1 MKETDALL
9 LRGFAENDMNA
20 TRAADA
26 LYLHRNT
33 LLYRL
38 DRIKRE
44 TGLDPRKFYDL
55 AKLLGMDEK
64 KSRRTNPPTPDTA
77 PSSR

>member
-55 AKLLGMDEK
+55 AKLLGMEA
-64 KSRRTNPPTPDTA
+64 RHG
-77 PSSR
+77 

>member
-55 AKLLGMDEK
+55 AKLLGMEGQK
-64 KSRRTNPPTPDTA
+64 KPED
-77 PSSR
+77 